1 MIYSIEYSTMI
12 KITYAVYHF
21 YIPKNG
27 LFQDD
32 SSTYK
37 DLQIESIP
45 VEYCYHEYYIKPI
58 H

>member
-1 MIYSIEYSTMI
+1 MIE
-12 KITYAVYHF
+12 ITYAVVRNLD
-21 YIPKNG
+21 IV